1 MAVKVRRYGRSGS
14 WVVLVHGGPGAGG
27 YMAPLAHALAD
38 SFRVLEPLQRG
49 SSSEPSTVA
58 RHVADLDEVVS
69 GHCAGARPAIVG
81 HSWGAML
88 ALAHAAAHPD
98 SVCSLVLIGCGTFDA
113 ASRDR
118 MRAII
123 EERTS
128 DDLRRRIA
136 RLDDEVPDPDERLRR
151 LGNLVLPLYSC
162 DLTVT
167 ELDAEACDA
176 RAHTETWQDMLRLQG
191 RGVYPAAFGAI
202 SAPVLMMHGAFDP
215 HPGRSTE
222 AALRPHLP
230 QLEYREWER
239 CGHYPW
245 LERGVREEFLEALRQ
260 WLAQKLDAPPVS
272 RLRS

>member
-1 MAVKVRRYGRSGS
+1 MAVKLRRYGTSGS

-49 SSSEPSTVA
+49 SSSEPLIVA
-58 RHVADLDEVVS
+58 RHVADLDEVLNEY
-69 GHCAGARPAIVG
+69 CNGARPAIVG

-98 SVCSLVLIGCGTFDA
+98 SVRALVLIGCGTFDA

-118 MRAII
+118 VRATL
-123 EERTS
+123 EERMGG
-128 DDLRRRIA
+128 DLRRRVA
-136 RLDDEVPDPDERLRR
+136 RLDDEVPSPDERLRR
-151 LGNLVLPLYSC
+151 FGDLVLPLYSY

-167 ELDAEACDA
+167 ELDTEACDA
-176 RAHTETWQDMLRLQG
+176 RAHTETWQDMLRLQE
-191 RGVYPAAFGAI
+191 RGVYPAAFSAI
-202 SAPVLMMHGAFDP
+202 TAPVLMMHGAFDP

-245 LERGVREEFLEALRQ
+245 LERGVREEFLNALRQ
-260 WLAQKLDAPPVS
+260 WLAQKPDAPPVS
-272 RLRS
+272 CL